1 MRNPWKFKS
10 WSSACRM
17 PFSLTTIK
25 TLIFNSSL
33 VTCLSMLFFEF
44 ILFKLH
50 SAWFCT
56 FLPFTQFGFGYYF
69 FTFFFF
75 WSQFLSSP
83 SRTPFHMSDLFILSP
98 RHLNFSSHCFSIY
111 FALLFSN
118 WVISTDQSSV
128 LPLSSAFFYRTHSER
143 YLFQILNFQF

>member
-75 WSQFLSSP
+75 FG
-83 SRTPFHMSDLFILSP
+83 
-98 RHLNFSSHCFSIY
+98 LNFCPLLQGLLFTCQTSLYCPPVFPPEFQFSLFFDLLCPLIFKLGNFYWSVFSLAFVFSI
-111 FALLFSN
+111 LL
-118 WVISTDQSSV
+118 
-128 LPLSSAFFYRTHSER
+128 
-143 YLFQILNFQF
+143 

>member
-1 MRNPWKFKS
+1 MKIQIMVQCMQD
-10 WSSACRM
+10 AI
-17 PFSLTTIK
+17 FSIRTIR

-33 VTCLSMLFFEF
+33 ITCLSMLFFEF

-50 SAWFCT
+50 WAWFCT

-75 WSQFLSSP
+75 FWSQFLPSP
-83 SRTPFHMSDLFILSP
+83 SGTPFHMSDLFISSP
-98 RHLNFSSHCFSIY
+98 RHLNFSSYWFSIY
-111 FALLFSN
+111 FALFFSN
-118 WVISTDQSSV
+118 WIISTDQSSV
-128 LPLSSAFFYRTHSER
+128 LPLSSSFFYRTHSER